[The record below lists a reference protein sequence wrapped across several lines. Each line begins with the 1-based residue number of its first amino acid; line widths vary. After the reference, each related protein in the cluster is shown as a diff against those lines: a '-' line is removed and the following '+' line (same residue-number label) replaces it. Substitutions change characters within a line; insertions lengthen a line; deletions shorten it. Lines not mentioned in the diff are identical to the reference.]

1 MEMNLPVKA
10 VVDAQAKLGEG
21 VVWDAARQVVWF
33 VDIKR
38 RLLWHYDPAS
48 GSNSATEAPGQI
60 GWALP
65 AEDGSL
71 LCGQQDGLYLF
82 DPEKQRFSFLAA
94 VPGEPSHN
102 RLNDACVDPAGRVW
116 FGSMDDGENQAS
128 GRFHVFDRG
137 RITAAGPSGIAI
149 TNGPAVDAAGTRI
162 YFTDT
167 SAQKIMVAP
176 MVGGTIGEVRAFV
189 DTGAIFPDA
198 YPDGPVVDAD
208 GYLWTGLYLGGKVAR
223 FSPDGELVAVV
234 EIPARDVTKMA
245 FGGPDLST
253 VYVTTATKNMSKE
266 DMARLPQSGSL
277 FAFNAPVKG
286 VAPAR
291 VRLT

>member
-1 MEMNLPVKA
+1 MSPTA
-10 VVDAQAKLGEG
+10 TPP
-21 VVWDAARQVVWF
+21 DAALA
-33 VDIKR
+33 
-38 RLLWHYDPAS
+38 LLL
-48 GSNSATEAPGQI
+48 G
-60 GWALP
+60 
-65 AEDGSL
+65 
-71 LCGQQDGLYLF
+71 
-82 DPEKQRFSFLAA
+82 
-94 VPGEPSHN
+94 HN
-102 RLNDACVDPAGRVW
+102 IRTL
-116 FGSMDDGENQAS
+116 
-128 GRFHVFDRG
+128 
-137 RITAAGPSGIAI
+137 
-149 TNGPAVDAAGTRI
+149 
-162 YFTDT
+162 
-167 SAQKIMVAP
+167 
-176 MVGGTIGEVRAFV
+176 
-189 DTGAIFPDA
+189 
-198 YPDGPVVDAD
+198 PVVDAD